1 MSTRFSWKW
10 SPPAN
15 GCLSSRK
22 SGWPLGDRER
32 PTHWPTAMRVCS
44 IQGRAWSAILHLIA
58 ETHCQT
64 RWTGV
69 MRWSCTRAGGGRGER
84 AQMDSSRSAAD
95 VRRQTPSH
103 DPQDTGGRLDV
114 LACHTPPA
122 RTRDKK
128 CTIWACDV
136 AASVRSNVIV
146 RSTGADTCAN
156 AATPL
161 RRGGTVYLS
170 MCVVACFVSW
180 FFFLVF
186 CPNNIAPLCSSS

>member
-1 MSTRFSWKW
+1 MERQTAPIRGDTL
-10 SPPAN
+10 PDALDT
-15 GCLSSRK
+15 GLS
-22 SGWPLGDRER
+22 
-32 PTHWPTAMRVCS
+32 
-44 IQGRAWSAILHLIA
+44 
-58 ETHCQT
+58 
-64 RWTGV
+64 
-69 MRWSCTRAGGGRGER
+69 WSCTRCRWWKRGTR
-84 AQMDSSRSAAD
+84 PNGLKQVSAD

-103 DPQDTGGRLDV
+103 DPQDTGGRFDV

-128 CTIWACDV
+128 CTSWACDV

-180 FFFLVF
+180 FFFGFLSTQYRSTVF
-186 CPNNIAPLCSSS
+186 LFLISGEIFGSHPHGMAGLDCTGDLHR